1 MTITEWQAKRCQ
13 NRIYTNR
20 WSRQCNRAR
29 ADEAATLCKV
39 CNAAKIRGEARR
51 EAADAARQERWA
63 MDAWRSSVASA
74 ERDVVKAAKA
84 YVSEAG
90 ISDDVALYDAVRRL
104 QEAENSLPTG

>member
-1 MTITEWQAKRCQ
+1 MPDNTVARCQ
-13 NRIYTNR
+13 NRIYKNGYGR
-20 WSRQCNRAR
+20 NCVRRA
-29 ADEAATLCKV
+29 ADGDTLCKV
-39 CNAAKIRGEARR
+39 CNAAQARGEARR
-51 EAADAARQERWA
+51 NAADAARQERWA
-63 MDAWRSSVASA
+63 MDAWRNSVAYA